1 MSKHRPMSKSP
12 TPSPRPERPATPIDP
27 VQAWRDWFVANE
39 REWSESLTRLMKDD
53 TVARSVGK
61 EINSALLGQQM
72 FTQQLAGPLAAMNL
86 PTREDMVALGERLGQ
101 LEDAVARIEAMMVQT
116 RHATLTD
123 PTTRPPRTRKAP
135 KAAAPPAKA
144 PRSGKR

>member
-1 MSKHRPMSKSP
+1 MSRSP
-12 TPSPRPERPATPIDP
+12 TPSPKPERPAAAFDP

-39 REWSESLTRLMKDD
+39 RDWSESMTRLMKDD

-72 FTQQLAGPLAAMNL
+72 FTQQMASPLAAMNL
-86 PTREDMVALGERLGQ
+86 PTREDMVALGERVGQ

-116 RHATLTD
+116 RHAVPPDATS
-123 PTTRPPRTRKAP
+123 RPLRTRTAP
-135 KAAAPPAKA
+135 KAAPLPAKT
-144 PRSGKR
+144 PRSAKR